1 MRPIMRNNNQIKR
14 NKYLLSIG
22 LYLLI
27 SGSVS
32 ASVIPSNMGSYS
44 FRGMVVATPC
54 QIAPG
59 SEKVP
64 VDFQQISVKDLYKEG
79 KSKPLIFSIHLMN
92 CNTTIFKS
100 VTVTFNGIE
109 NKNLPDHL
117 AISDQSEASGIGIGL
132 LNLNETPIELN
143 TPSLAQNLAKND
155 TEIQFKA
162 YVEAEPEARINETI
176 TYGNFYSTA
185 YYTLNYQ

>member
-1 MRPIMRNNNQIKR
+1 MRNNNQIKR

-79 KSKPLIFSIHLMN
+79 KSKPLIFSIHLTN

-143 TPSLAQNLAKND
+143 TPSLAQNLAKMIRKFNSRLMSKLSQKREL
-155 TEIQFKA
+155 TKRLPMGIFIA
-162 YVEAEPEARINETI
+162 LHTI
-176 TYGNFYSTA
+176 H
-185 YYTLNYQ
+185 

>member
-1 MRPIMRNNNQIKR
+1 MRPSMQNNNQIKR
-14 NKYLLSIG
+14 TKYLLPIG

-27 SGSVS
+27 SGAAS
-32 ASVIPSNMGSYS
+32 ASVTPSNMGSYS

-64 VDFQQISVKDLYKEG
+64 VDFKQVSVKELYKEG
-79 KSKPLIFSIHLMN
+79 KSKPLNFSIHLTN
-92 CNTTIFKS
+92 CNTSIFKA

-117 AISDQSEASGIGIGL
+117 AISDQSEATGIGIGL

-143 TPSLAQNLAKND
+143 TPSLAKNLANNG

-162 YVEAEPEARINETI
+162 YVEAEPEARINQTI
-176 TYGNFYSTA
+176 TYGHFYSTA

>member
-1 MRPIMRNNNQIKR
+1 MQNNHYITKIKCLSALC
-14 NKYLLSIG
+14 LL
-22 LYLLI
+22 LL
-27 SGSVS
+27 GSSQAIAGVS
-32 ASVIPSNMGSYS
+32 HSNMGSYS
-44 FRGMVVATPC
+44 FEGNVVVTPC

-64 VDFQQISVKDLYKEG
+64 VDFKQVSVKELYSAG
-79 KSKPLIFSIHLMN
+79 KSKPLPFSIHLTN
-92 CNTTIFKS
+92 CNTALFKT

-109 NKNLPDHL
+109 NINLPDHL

-143 TPSLAQNLAKND
+143 IPSLAQDLADND
-155 TEIQFKA
+155 TEIKFKA
-162 YVEAEPEARINETI
+162 YVEAEPDARTNQTI
-176 TYGNFYSTA
+176 TYGHFYSTA

>member
-1 MRPIMRNNNQIKR
+1 
-14 NKYLLSIG
+14 
-22 LYLLI
+22 
-27 SGSVS
+27 
-32 ASVIPSNMGSYS
+32 
-44 FRGMVVATPC
+44 
-54 QIAPG
+54 
-59 SEKVP
+59 
-64 VDFQQISVKDLYKEG
+64 
-79 KSKPLIFSIHLMN
+79 
-92 CNTTIFKS
+92 
-100 VTVTFNGIE
+100 
-109 NKNLPDHL
+109 
-117 AISDQSEASGIGIGL
+117 SGIGIGL